1 VTEFV
6 REVWGMFRRG
16 WRVSPGRMTLSFAL
30 IAVTYLSQPLVP
42 LALKRVTDAVVAHDV
57 RAASYAAAVLPLV
70 ALVNVTGGRISSVV
84 WTELS
89 QLNLIDC
96 VDELGVLAQGS
107 RGLDHHE
114 RADFADRMELLRNEG
129 NPLYRGIQVAM
140 NLVSLAAQ
148 FALTVVLLAR
158 VEPVLLLL
166 LALGAVPLVTGRWAW
181 ERQERAYTQAAGR
194 LRLGTHL
201 LGLAIRPDAAKE
213 IRVFGLEDELRRRLS
228 ETHGSLQWTLLRARV
243 EGTLVAA
250 AGQLVFAVGYVL
262 GLLLV
267 VRGAIVGH
275 QTPGDV
281 VLAVTL
287 AAQVNGLVFRA
298 AGTLQ
303 FVQLSTKAYARL
315 AWLRRL
321 VADLYPRRRTE
332 AAVPAALRDGIRLER
347 VAFRYPGT
355 ERAVLEDVDLHLP
368 AGSTVAFVGENGA
381 GKSTLVKLLSRFYE
395 PSDGRVLVD
404 GVDLATMPLDDWRGR
419 IAAGF
424 QDFLRLELL
433 ARESVGVGD
442 LPSLDDEAAVL
453 GALDRADARDL
464 LERLEDGLATP
475 LGRTSHDGA
484 ELSGGQWQK
493 VALARAMMRTRPLLL
508 LLDEPTSALD
518 AHAEHV
524 LFERYAA
531 SARAVAE
538 ATGGIAVFISHRFS
552 TVRMADL
559 IVVVDGG
566 RIVERGTHAEL
577 VARGG
582 LYAELYALQAAGY
595 VT

>member
-1 VTEFV
+1 V
-6 REVWGMFRRG
+6 REFLRENWGMFRRG
-16 WRVSPGRMTLSFAL
+16 WRVSPGRMTLSYAL
-30 IAVTYLSQPLVP
+30 NALAYLSQPLVP
-42 LALKRVTDAVVAHDV
+42 LALKHVTDAVVAHDA
-57 RAASYAAAVLPLV
+57 RAAAYGAAVLPVV

-84 WTELS
+84 WTELC
-89 QLNLIDC
+89 QLSMIDC
-96 VDELGVLAQGS
+96 VDELAVLAQGS

-129 NPLYRGIQVAM
+129 NPLYRGVQVAM
-140 NLVSLAAQ
+140 NGVSLLAQ
-148 FALTVVLLAR
+148 FVLTVVLLAR
-158 VEPVLLLL
+158 VEPVLLAL
-166 LALGAVPLVTGRWAW
+166 LALGVVPLLAGRWAW
-181 ERQERAYTQAAGR
+181 ERQDRASTQTAERSR
-194 LRLGTHL
+194 LATHL

-213 IRVFGLEDELRRRLS
+213 IRVFGLEDELRGRLAEVHRS
-228 ETHGSLQWTLLRARV
+228 VQLSLLRARV
-243 EGTLVAA
+243 EGTVVAV

-267 VRGAIVGH
+267 VRGAIAGH

-303 FVQLSTKAYARL
+303 FLQLSTKAFGRL
-315 AWLRRL
+315 RWLRRL
-321 VADLYPRRRTE
+321 VAGLYPARRAE
-332 AAVPAALRDGIRLER
+332 AAVPDALRDGIRLER

-355 ERAVLEDVDLHLP
+355 ERAVLEQVDLHLP

-395 PSDGRVLVD
+395 PSDGRILVD
-404 GVDLATMPLDDWRGR
+404 GVDLATLPLDDWRAR

-424 QDFLRLELL
+424 QDFVRLELL

-442 LPSLDDEAAVL
+442 LPRVGDESAVL
-453 GALDRADARDL
+453 DALDRADARDL
-464 LERLEDGLATP
+464 LARLRDGLDTP
-475 LGRTSHDGA
+475 LGKTSHDGA

-493 VALARAMMRTRPLLL
+493 VALGRAMMRTRPLLL

-531 SARAVAE
+531 SARAVAA
-538 ATGGIAVFISHRFS
+538 ATGGIAVFVSHRFS

-566 RIVERGTHAEL
+566 RVAERGTHAEL
-577 VARGG
+577 VANAG

-595 VT
+595 RV